1 MKKLKAAE
9 ELLKQYKSITVEQLE
24 VFWANLSIK
33 LCRPT
38 HGGEV
43 MHPLTGF
50 SSSVD
55 CKICKSAGYLDNTL
69 HIPNCLNCI
78 YSYYP
83 DENTPYAD
91 ELFCTGSTY
100 EAMEYAH
107 TAQELYNAIQNRI
120 NFLQEAINNYK
131 NSKGL

>member
-1 MKKLKAAE
+1 MEKLKAAE

-24 VFWANLSIK
+24 VFWASLSIK
-33 LCRPT
+33 LCRPI
-38 HGGEV
+38 HGSEV

-50 SSSVD
+50 SSSID
-55 CKICKSAGYLDNTL
+55 CKICKSAGYLDATL
-69 HIPNCLNCI
+69 YLPNCLNCI

-83 DENTPYAD
+83 DENAPYVD
-91 ELFCTGSTY
+91 ELFCAGSTY

-120 NFLQEAINNYK
+120 DFLQEAINNYK
-131 NSKGL
+131 NSKEL